1 MRLIMAFRKDLLL
14 ISSWIRPSS
23 KVLDL
28 GCGDGELLK
37 LLKIDKNINGYGID
51 NDVMNIKKSLTNNIN
66 VLQMDLDDGLGD
78 FESNSF
84 NYVVLAQSLQVV
96 KNPKLLIDDMLR
108 VGDEIIVSFPN
119 MGHWLARAQLLF
131 RGKMPVTGNLPYKW
145 QDTPNIHLCTIK
157 DFMDFCKENNYEITE
172 KYIAN
177 DKQKKNLFNKVM
189 PNLFGEVATFRI
201 R

>member
-1 MRLIMAFRKDLLL
+1 MAFRKDLLL

-51 NDVMNIKKSLTNNIN
+51 NDVMNVKKSLTNNIN
-66 VLQMDLDDGLGD
+66 VLQMDLDNGLGD

-119 MGHWLARAQLLF
+119 MGHWLARVQLLF

-177 DKQKKNLFNKVM
+177 DKQKKNLLNKVM

>member
-1 MRLIMAFRKDLLL
+1 MAFRKDLLL

-51 NDVMNIKKSLTNNIN
+51 NDVMNIKKSLTNDIN

-119 MGHWLARAQLLF
+119 MGHWLARLQLLF

>member
-1 MRLIMAFRKDLLL
+1 MAFRKDLLL

-119 MGHWLARAQLLF
+119 MGHWVARLQLLLG
-131 RGKMPVTGNLPYKW
+131 GKMPVTGNLPYKW

-157 DFMDFCKENNYEITE
+157 DFIDFCKENNYEITE

-177 DKQKKNLFNKVM
+177 DKQKKNLLNKVM

>member
-14 ISSWIRPSS
+14 ISSWIRPRS

-51 NDVMNIKKSLTNNIN
+51 NDVMNIKKSLTNDIN

-84 NYVVLAQSLQVV
+84 DYVVLAQSLQVV

-119 MGHWLARAQLLF
+119 MGHWQARLQLLF

-157 DFMDFCKENNYEITE
+157 DFIDFCKENNYEITE

>member
-1 MRLIMAFRKDLLL
+1 MAFRKDLLL

-51 NDVMNIKKSLTNNIN
+51 NDVMNIKKSLTNDIN
-66 VLQMDLDDGLGD
+66 VLQMDLDNGLGD

-119 MGHWLARAQLLF
+119 MGHWAARLQLLL
-131 RGKMPVTGNLPYKW
+131 RGKMPITRSLPYKW

-157 DFMDFCKENNYEITE
+157 DFIDFCKENNYEITE

-201 R
+201 K

>member
-1 MRLIMAFRKDLLL
+1 MAFRKDLLL

-51 NDVMNIKKSLTNNIN
+51 NDVMNIKKSLTNDIN
-66 VLQMDLDDGLGD
+66 VLQMDLDNGLGD

-119 MGHWLARAQLLF
+119 MGHWVARLQLLF
-131 RGKMPVTGNLPYKW
+131 RGKMPITRNLPYKW

-157 DFMDFCKENNYEITE
+157 DFIDFCKENNYEITE

-177 DKQKKNLFNKVM
+177 DKQKKNLLNKVM

>member
-51 NDVMNIKKSLTNNIN
+51 NDVMNVKKSLTNNIN

-119 MGHWLARAQLLF
+119 MGHWVARLQLLLG
-131 RGKMPVTGNLPYKW
+131 GKMPVTGNLPYKW

>member
-1 MRLIMAFRKDLLL
+1 MAFRKDLLL

-51 NDVMNIKKSLTNNIN
+51 NDVMNIKKSLANDIN
-66 VLQMDLDDGLGD
+66 VLQMDLDNGLGD

-119 MGHWLARAQLLF
+119 MGHWVARLQLLF
-131 RGKMPVTGNLPYKW
+131 RGKMPVTENLPYKW

>member
-1 MRLIMAFRKDLLL
+1 MAFRKDLLL

-51 NDVMNIKKSLTNNIN
+51 NDVMNIKKSLTNDIN
-66 VLQMDLDDGLGD
+66 VLQMDLDNGLGD

-119 MGHWLARAQLLF
+119 MGHWVARLQLLF
-131 RGKMPVTGNLPYKW
+131 RGKMPITRNLPYKW

-177 DKQKKNLFNKVM
+177 DKQKKNLLNKVM

>member
-1 MRLIMAFRKDLLL
+1 MAFRKDLLL

-51 NDVMNIKKSLTNNIN
+51 NDVMNVKKSLTNNIN

-119 MGHWLARAQLLF
+119 MGHWVARLQLLLG
-131 RGKMPVTGNLPYKW
+131 GKMPVTGNLPYKW

-201 R
+201 K

>member
-1 MRLIMAFRKDLLL
+1 MAFRKDLLL

-51 NDVMNIKKSLTNNIN
+51 NDVMNVKKSLTNNIN
-66 VLQMDLDDGLGD
+66 VLQMDLDNGLGD

-119 MGHWLARAQLLF
+119 MGHWVARLQLLLG
-131 RGKMPVTGNLPYKW
+131 GKMPVTGNLPYKW

-172 KYIAN
+172 KYVAN
-177 DKQKKNLFNKVM
+177 DKQRKNLFNKVM
-189 PNLFGEVATFRI
+189 PNLFGEVATLRI

>member
-1 MRLIMAFRKDLLL
+1 MAFRKDLLL

-51 NDVMNIKKSLTNNIN
+51 NDVMNVKKSLTNNIN
-66 VLQMDLDDGLGD
+66 VLQMDLDNGLGD

-84 NYVVLAQSLQVV
+84 DYVVLAQSLQVV

-119 MGHWLARAQLLF
+119 MGHWVARLQLLLG
-131 RGKMPVTGNLPYKW
+131 GKMPVTGNLPYKW

>member
-1 MRLIMAFRKDLLL
+1 MAFRKDLLL

-51 NDVMNIKKSLTNNIN
+51 NDVMNIKKSLTNDIN
-66 VLQMDLDDGLGD
+66 VLQMDLDDGLDD

-119 MGHWLARAQLLF
+119 MGHWLARVQLLF

>member
-1 MRLIMAFRKDLLL
+1 MAFRKDLLL

-51 NDVMNIKKSLTNNIN
+51 NDVMNIKKSLTNDIN
-66 VLQMDLDDGLGD
+66 VLQMDLDNGLGD

-119 MGHWLARAQLLF
+119 MGHWVARLQLLF
-131 RGKMPVTGNLPYKW
+131 RGKMPITRNLPYKW

-177 DKQKKNLFNKVM
+177 DKQRKNLFNKVM

>member
-1 MRLIMAFRKDLLL
+1 MAFRKDLLL
-14 ISSWIRPSS
+14 ISSWIRPRS

-51 NDVMNIKKSLTNNIN
+51 NDVMNIKKSLTNDIN

-119 MGHWLARAQLLF
+119 MGHWVARLQLLLG
-131 RGKMPVTGNLPYKW
+131 GKMPVTGNLPYKW

>member
-1 MRLIMAFRKDLLL
+1 MAFRKDLLL

-66 VLQMDLDDGLGD
+66 VLQMDLDNGLGD

-119 MGHWLARAQLLF
+119 MGHWVARLQLLLS
-131 RGKMPVTGNLPYKW
+131 GKMPVTGNLPYKW

>member
-1 MRLIMAFRKDLLL
+1 MAFRKDLLL

-51 NDVMNIKKSLTNNIN
+51 NDVMNIKKSLTNDIN
-66 VLQMDLDDGLGD
+66 VLQMDLDNGLGD

-119 MGHWLARAQLLF
+119 MGHWVARLQLLF
-131 RGKMPVTGNLPYKW
+131 RGKMPTTRNLPYKW

-157 DFMDFCKENNYEITE
+157 DFIDFCKENNYEITE

-177 DKQKKNLFNKVM
+177 NKQKKNLLNKVM

>member
-1 MRLIMAFRKDLLL
+1 
-14 ISSWIRPSS
+14 
-23 KVLDL
+23 
-28 GCGDGELLK
+28 
-37 LLKIDKNINGYGID
+37 
-51 NDVMNIKKSLTNNIN
+51 
-66 VLQMDLDDGLGD
+66 
-78 FESNSF
+78 
-84 NYVVLAQSLQVV
+84 
-96 KNPKLLIDDMLR
+96 MLR

-119 MGHWLARAQLLF
+119 MGHWVARLQLLF
-131 RGKMPVTGNLPYKW
+131 RGKMPITRNLPYKW

-157 DFMDFCKENNYEITE
+157 DFIDFCKENNYEITE

>member
-1 MRLIMAFRKDLLL
+1 MAFRKDLLL

>member
-1 MRLIMAFRKDLLL
+1 MAFRKDLLL

-51 NDVMNIKKSLTNNIN
+51 NDVMNVKKSLTNNIN

-119 MGHWLARAQLLF
+119 MGHWVARLQLLLG
-131 RGKMPVTGNLPYKW
+131 GKMPVTGNLPYKW

-177 DKQKKNLFNKVM
+177 DKQRKNLFNKVM

>member
-1 MRLIMAFRKDLLL
+1 MAFRKDLLL
-14 ISSWIRPSS
+14 ISSWIRPRS

-51 NDVMNIKKSLTNNIN
+51 NDVMNIKKSLTNDIN

-119 MGHWLARAQLLF
+119 MGHWLARVQLLF

>member
-1 MRLIMAFRKDLLL
+1 MAFRKDLLL
-14 ISSWIRPSS
+14 INSWIKPNS

-51 NDVMNIKKSLTNNIN
+51 YDLKNIKKSLQNNIN
-66 VLQMDLDDGLGD
+66 VLHMDLDDGLGA

-84 NYVVLAQSLQVV
+84 DYVVLAQSLQVI

-119 MGHWLARAQLLF
+119 MGHWLARFQLFL
-131 RGKMPVTGNLPYKW
+131 RGTMPITKNLPYRW
-145 QDTPNIHLCTIK
+145 HDTPNIHLCTIK
-157 DFMDFCKENNYEITE
+157 DFMDFCKKNNYEISE
-172 KYIAN
+172 KYIAD
-177 DKQKKNLFNKVM
+177 DKQKNNLLTRLM

-201 R
+201 K

>member
-1 MRLIMAFRKDLLL
+1 MAFRKDLLL

-51 NDVMNIKKSLTNNIN
+51 NDVMNIKKSLTNDIN

-119 MGHWLARAQLLF
+119 MGHWVARLQLLF
-131 RGKMPVTGNLPYKW
+131 RGKMPVTENLPYKW

-177 DKQKKNLFNKVM
+177 DKQKKNLFNKIM

-201 R
+201 K

>member
-1 MRLIMAFRKDLLL
+1 MAFRKDLLL

-51 NDVMNIKKSLTNNIN
+51 NDVMNIKKSLTNDIN

-119 MGHWLARAQLLF
+119 MGHWVARLQLLLG
-131 RGKMPVTGNLPYKW
+131 GKMPVTGNLPYKW

-177 DKQKKNLFNKVM
+177 DKQRKNLFNKVM

-201 R
+201 K

>member
-1 MRLIMAFRKDLLL
+1 MAFRKDLLL

-51 NDVMNIKKSLTNNIN
+51 NDVMNIKKSLANDIN
-66 VLQMDLDDGLGD
+66 VLQIDLDNGLGD

-84 NYVVLAQSLQVV
+84 NYVGLAQSLQVV

-119 MGHWLARAQLLF
+119 MGHWVARLQLLLS
-131 RGKMPVTGNLPYKW
+131 GKMPVTGNLPYKW

-157 DFMDFCKENNYEITE
+157 DFIDFCKENNYEITE

-177 DKQKKNLFNKVM
+177 DKQKKNLLNKVM

>member
-1 MRLIMAFRKDLLL
+1 MAFRKDLLL

-37 LLKIDKNINGYGID
+37 LLKIDKNINGYGLD
-51 NDVMNIKKSLTNNIN
+51 NDVMNIKKSLANDIN
-66 VLQMDLDDGLGD
+66 VLQMDLDNGLGD

-119 MGHWLARAQLLF
+119 MGHWLARVQLLF

>member
-1 MRLIMAFRKDLLL
+1 MAFRKDLLL
-14 ISSWIRPSS
+14 ISSWILPSS

-51 NDVMNIKKSLTNNIN
+51 NDVMNIKKSLTNDIN
-66 VLQMDLDDGLGD
+66 VLQIDLDDGLGD

-84 NYVVLAQSLQVV
+84 DYVVLAQSLQVV

-119 MGHWLARAQLLF
+119 MGHWVARLQLLLS
-131 RGKMPVTGNLPYKW
+131 GKMPVTGNLPYKW

-157 DFMDFCKENNYEITE
+157 DFIDFCKENNYEITE

-177 DKQKKNLFNKVM
+177 DKQKKNLFNKIM

-201 R
+201 K

>member
-14 ISSWIRPSS
+14 ISSWIRPRS

-51 NDVMNIKKSLTNNIN
+51 NDVMNVKKSLTNNIN

-119 MGHWLARAQLLF
+119 MGHWVARLQLLLG
-131 RGKMPVTGNLPYKW
+131 GKMPVTGNLPYKW

>member
-1 MRLIMAFRKDLLL
+1 MAFRKDLLL

-51 NDVMNIKKSLTNNIN
+51 NDVMNIKKSLTNDIN

-119 MGHWLARAQLLF
+119 MGHWVARLQLLLG
-131 RGKMPVTGNLPYKW
+131 GKMPVTGNLPYKW

>member
-1 MRLIMAFRKDLLL
+1 MAFRKDLLL

-51 NDVMNIKKSLTNNIN
+51 NDVMNVKKSLTNNIN

-119 MGHWLARAQLLF
+119 MGHWVARLQLLF
-131 RGKMPVTGNLPYKW
+131 RGKMPVTENLPYKW

-177 DKQKKNLFNKVM
+177 DKQKKNLFNKIM

-201 R
+201 K

>member
-1 MRLIMAFRKDLLL
+1 MAFRKDLLL
-14 ISSWIRPSS
+14 ISSWIRPRS

-51 NDVMNIKKSLTNNIN
+51 NDVMNIKKSLTNDIN
-66 VLQMDLDDGLGD
+66 VLQIDLDDGLGD

-119 MGHWLARAQLLF
+119 MGHWLARVQLLF
-131 RGKMPVTGNLPYKW
+131 RGKMPITRNLPYKW

-157 DFMDFCKENNYEITE
+157 DFIDFCKENNYEITE

-177 DKQKKNLFNKVM
+177 DKQKKNLLNKVM

>member
-1 MRLIMAFRKDLLL
+1 
-14 ISSWIRPSS
+14 
-23 KVLDL
+23 
-28 GCGDGELLK
+28 
-37 LLKIDKNINGYGID
+37 
-51 NDVMNIKKSLTNNIN
+51 MNVKKSLTNNIN
-66 VLQMDLDDGLGD
+66 VLQMDLDNGLGD

-119 MGHWLARAQLLF
+119 MGHWVARLQLLLG
-131 RGKMPVTGNLPYKW
+131 GKMPVTGNLPYKW